1 MCTMTRKR
9 PAIMQCPLNLAI
21 VMSEPIEQHGD
32 VEIIAMEI
40 MKMDD
45 VGIYPIKMDKQ
56 TPCSYP

>member
-1 MCTMTRKR
+1 
-9 PAIMQCPLNLAI
+9 MQCPLNLAI

-40 MKMDD
+40 VKMDD
-45 VGIYPIKMDKQ
+45 VGIYPIKVGKQ